1 VLQAVND
8 LLVEV
13 TDADMALVETLGRDF
28 GEHSLPAIV
37 STVLAL
43 RQLDDTDVLS
53 SLVGLDAATVNSV
66 TEQHSFGGIDDDFP
80 PLFLHIA
87 QTIHASNGQIHV
99 AAKRRRYDD
108 GDDVNNFASTS
119 LAASQLQQNQLW
131 NSVAD
136 YHELQRHQFM
146 K

>member
-1 VLQAVND
+1 VLQSASD

-13 TDADMALVETLGRDF
+13 TDVDMALVDTLRRDF
-28 GEHSLPAIV
+28 GECSLPAVV

-43 RQLDDTDVLS
+43 RQLDDTNVIANLVHLDVT
-53 SLVGLDAATVNSV
+53 TVAS
-66 TEQHSFGGIDDDFP
+66 TTQHHSFPGIDNDFP

-87 QTIHASNGQIHV
+87 QTIHANSGHAHT

-108 GDDVNNFASTS
+108 GDDVNNFALVSS
-119 LAASQLQQNQLW
+119 ALPAVSQLQQNQLW

-136 YHELQRHQFM
+136 YHAHQRH
-146 K
+146 